1 MASEDDPV
9 QQAVRRQTG
18 IAALRRLRKMVDDE
32 VAQDRLHARWA
43 RRLGVVLVVAAIVAV
58 VWLAQRAPH

>member
-1 MASEDDPV
+1 MVDDNV

-18 IAALRRLRKMVDDE
+18 IAALRRLRQLVDQE
-32 VAQDRLHARWA
+32 AAQDRLHARWA
-43 RRLGVVLVVAAIVAV
+43 RRLSMVFVAAAIAAI

>member
-1 MASEDDPV
+1 MTSDDESI

-18 IAALRRLRKMVDDE
+18 VAALRRLRELVD
-32 VAQDRLHARWA
+32 QDAARERVNVRWA
-43 RRLGVVLVVAAIVAV
+43 RRLGVVFLVAAIAAI